1 MKSEGKKIT
10 VLVQIRI
17 SNWSKNGTENV
28 CWDEW
33 LVVVAKPWHAK
44 TCYANLKR
52 QGNSKRP
59 ESLILISFVKVFTF
73 LMQQHF
79 SWVNQTI
86 FQVLEYSEDDYWG
99 SRQCQWTGGGTFG
112 QVERGFSTW
121 DVYGELNDNLIISC
135 SDAQHILERLWLS
148 LGLAA
153 SWAHGKRTKWEFVLP
168 FISEKY
174 YENIIKVIQMVRQS
188 PEDNLWRLNLGWVS
202 AEELAT
208 APRCQS
214 FSNKCVILKHL
225 NI

>member
-52 QGNSKRP
+52 LGNSKRP

-112 QVERGFSTW
+112 QVERGFSTS
-121 DVYGELNDNLIISC
+121 DV
-135 SDAQHILERLWLS
+135 
-148 LGLAA
+148 
-153 SWAHGKRTKWEFVLP
+153 FVGIVWSGWRCFRVP
-168 FISEKY
+168 FIGGLPPSLTSFR
-174 YENIIKVIQMVRQS
+174 II
-188 PEDNLWRLNLGWVS
+188 
-202 AEELAT
+202 
-208 APRCQS
+208 
-214 FSNKCVILKHL
+214 FS
-225 NI
+225 